1 MSAPAFDKRVWGR
14 PNPARWR
21 ARRKAEVAVSE
32 EPPHG
37 HQEHACYHCPSPSN
51 CDCPCETCIR
61 CRRMAAGT
69 ACVACGSCEGLPEEH
84 ETGAPVECATCR
96 EAQEPCTCPC
106 TCRREPEPSWIQR
119 QLDEERAAAN
129 FAGPGCPYCDA
140 YFTCDCQARR
150 SEMIQAEYRRQERE
164 RRTVCTCCHC
174 CTCGRREPETCP
186 ACDAD
191 ERESAGRCDDC
202 GAPAGQPCHPRC
214 GEREEEDGDDDYGC
228 PGCNPGCY
236 GCNPYFDPADPWGD
250 GAPEEHR
257 EEDEWY

>member
-1 MSAPAFDKRVWGR
+1 MSAPQFNKRVWGR
-14 PNPARWR
+14 PNPARWQ
-21 ARRKAEVAVSE
+21 RRREAEITAAAVSK

-37 HQEHACYHCPSPSN
+37 HQEHACYHCPSPAS

-84 ETGAPVECATCR
+84 EAGTPVECESCR
-96 EAQEPCTCPC
+96 DAEEPCTCPC
-106 TCRREPEPSWIQR
+106 TCRRAAAAEPSWIQR

-191 ERESAGRCDDC
+191 ERESAGRCDDWPV
-202 GAPAGQPCHPRC
+202 AL

-257 EEDEWY
+257 DDEWY

>member
-1 MSAPAFDKRVWGR
+1 MSAPAFNKRVWGR

-21 ARRKAEVAVSE
+21 ARREAELREAAVPA
-32 EPPHG
+32 EPEHG
-37 HQEHACYHCPSPSN
+37 HQEHACDSCPTPSS

-61 CRRMAAGT
+61 SRHILAGT
-69 ACVACGSCEGLPEEH
+69 ACATCGSREEIVEGTCANCCGDLDMEES
-84 ETGAPVECATCR
+84 
-96 EAQEPCTCPC
+96 CTCPC
-106 TCRREPEPSWIQR
+106 TCRPPGPSWIQR

-186 ACDAD
+186 ACDSD
-191 ERESAGRCDDC
+191 GHSSGGHCDDC

-214 GEREEEDGDDDYGC
+214 GEREEEDHDDDYGC

-257 EEDEWY
+257 DDDW